1 MPEISETDLQEYD
14 ELRKKVQKLAGN
26 SKSRKLLEQAWKEVE
41 PTARTPALD
50 AEAASLAPI
59 KAVEDKFDKFV
70 AAETER
76 REKEESERKLKEF
89 GSQVE
94 SEYAQ
99 LRADGWTQEGIDG
112 VKKIVEEKSLMP
124 LDASAIFLKNHPPQE
139 IANPRGVSGPWNF
152 MEQEDNSG
160 KNIKDL
166 IASKGDNESVLNRM
180 ISDTLTEVRG
190 SPQTRR

>member
-1 MPEISETDLQEYD
+1 MPDISESDLQEYD
-14 ELRKKVQKLAGN
+14 NLRQKVQKLAGN
-26 SKSRKLLEQAWKEVE
+26 PKARKLLEQAWKEVE

-50 AEAASLAPI
+50 EEAARLAPV
-59 KAVEDKFDKFV
+59 KAIEDKFDKFV
-70 AAETER
+70 AAENER
-76 REKEESERKLKEF
+76 REKEETERKLRDF
-89 GSQVE
+89 GTQVE
-94 SEYAQ
+94 NEYAQ
-99 LRADGWTQEGIDG
+99 LRAEGWTQEGIDG

-139 IANPRGVSGPWNF
+139 IANPRGMSGPWNF
-152 MEQEDNSG
+152 MEPNDDAS

-180 ISDTLTEVRG
+180 IGDTLTEVRG